1 MFRANDSHKQ
11 QPIFSSLDWMHEKAR
26 ERFKKS
32 WAPVFYEHVFCHINE
47 EPFTKLYSKTGRP
60 NTPVNI
66 LLSLEYIKYMKD
78 LNDQDLLDSLYLDY
92 QTTYAVGGKTLGE
105 IYISERTLYYFRERV
120 YEYLTEHPEDEN
132 LLFGQFIELLR
143 NFAKLTGTSLDEQR
157 TDTTMFVSNIKKAGR
172 LALAYDVL
180 EKGVKA
186 IPKEQRPESMG
197 KVLEKDFKTEMLH
210 KVRTVDT
217 ESRLTTLLSMS
228 AEALKILKEL
238 PDKKES
244 DEVRIPER
252 FIKEQSETDKN
263 GNLVP
268 KKSKEIS
275 SDSLQSAYDEDAT
288 YRKKGNK
295 GQSGYVLE
303 VSETCSKDNKVQL
316 ITDYA
321 VKPNIVSD
329 KEILSGRIRK
339 VKENTGCTD
348 MYIDG
353 GFHSEDVYKAAEAN
367 DVQIHL
373 TDMCGRKPS
382 DKISVSEFEIKEET
396 GLIEKCPAGHMPFR
410 SVRAKGQLVAYFETD
425 VCLQCEHFNRC
436 YSKQQNKNC
445 VVRIS
450 EKAMETARKRE
461 EIATCRKE
469 NVSKRAGIEGTV
481 SALKRTGLN
490 NMKVRGLIKSTVV
503 CGFLSM
509 AQNIKRVIKFLQGGY
524 AKVTT

>member
-47 EPFTKLYSKTGRP
+47 EPFAKLYSKTGRP

-244 DEVRIPER
+244 DEVRILER
-252 FIKEQSETDKN
+252 FIKEQSETDEN

-321 VKPNIVSD
+321 VKPNVVSD

-367 DVQIHL
+367 DVPNSF
-373 TDMCGRKPS
+373 D
-382 DKISVSEFEIKEET
+382 
-396 GLIEKCPAGHMPFR
+396 GH
-410 SVRAKGQLVAYFETD
+410 VRTEAVGQDLGE
-425 VCLQCEHFNRC
+425 
-436 YSKQQNKNC
+436 
-445 VVRIS
+445 
-450 EKAMETARKRE
+450 
-461 EIATCRKE
+461 
-469 NVSKRAGIEGTV
+469 
-481 SALKRTGLN
+481 
-490 NMKVRGLIKSTVV
+490 
-503 CGFLSM
+503 
-509 AQNIKRVIKFLQGGY
+509 
-524 AKVTT
+524 